1 MDLAPYGLPIARAGT
16 CVFTPLKL
24 LPAYY
29 LAMGT
34 KQHKTFCPACGKTT
48 NHVTVYQKADDGGQL
63 VATVWCAE
71 HFDVY
76 GWS

>member
-1 MDLAPYGLPIARAGT
+1 M
-16 CVFTPLKL
+16 FTALKL

-48 NHVTVYQKADDGGQL
+48 NHVTAYQKADDGGPL
-63 VATVWCAE
+63 VATVRCAE
-71 HFDVY
+71 HSEMPVRV
-76 GWS
+76 

>member
-1 MDLAPYGLPIARAGT
+1 M
-16 CVFTPLKL
+16 FTPLKL

-34 KQHKTFCPACGKTT
+34 KQHKTFCTACAKTT
-48 NHVTVYQKADDGGQL
+48 NHVTVYQKADDDGQL

-71 HFDVY
+71 HLDV
-76 GWS
+76 SACF